1 MRAPALGAMS
11 DPTPQ
16 PALGT
21 MSDPTPQPASGTSLA
36 FHSGKRLMLFAGRS
50 NPELA
55 AAIARAIGVEIS
67 PVELRT
73 FGNGEVHCRF
83 EESIR
88 GADVFLLQSICGNR
102 RTGVSAND
110 ALVEL
115 LTMVD
120 AAVGAS
126 AHRVIAV
133 TPWYGY
139 SRQDRKSAPREPIS
153 ARVLARCLESVG
165 TDRLLSTDLH
175 TGQVQG
181 FFRHPVDHMTTMM
194 LLTDHLRGLGLAGE
208 LVVLAPDAGRV
219 KLNKKFA
226 ERLGAE
232 LAILDTEHPSRTSAE
247 VSHIIGDVRGK
258 TAIVVDDIVDTGG
271 TLRAAGEALVAAGAT
286 RLYAAA
292 THALLSAGAAE
303 NLRAAPFEQIVV
315 TDTVPI
321 DAERPPNLRVVSCA
335 SLLGDSIERIFTG
348 RSVSEAFDGQNQVF

>member
-1 MRAPALGAMS
+1 VSTVSTVNTTQTTPAGVS
-11 DPTPQ
+11 
-16 PALGT
+16 
-21 MSDPTPQPASGTSLA
+21 SLA

-50 NPELA
+50 NPALA
-55 AAIARAIGVEIS
+55 DDIAQHLGVGLC
-67 PVELRT
+67 PMVLKT
-73 FGNGEVHCRF
+73 FSNGEVYCRI

-88 GADVFLLQSICGNR
+88 GADVFLVQSICGNPD
-102 RTGVSAND
+102 THVSAND

-115 LTMVD
+115 LMMVD

-153 ARVLARCLESVG
+153 ARVLARTLESVG
-165 TDRLLSTDLH
+165 VDRLLTTDLH

-194 LLTDHLRGLGLAGE
+194 MLTDYLSELQLSGE

-226 ERLGAE
+226 ERIGAD
-232 LAILDTEHPSRTSAE
+232 LAILDQEHPSKASAD
-247 VSHIIGDVRGK
+247 VSHIIGDVAGK
-258 TAIVVDDIVDTGG
+258 TAIVVDDIIDTGA
-271 TLRAAGEALVAAGAT
+271 TLRTAGEALATAGAS
-286 RLYAAA
+286 RLYAVA
-292 THALLSAGAAE
+292 THALLSDESFE
-303 NLRAAPFEQIVV
+303 NLRSAPFEQIVV

-321 DAERPPNLRVVSCA
+321 GSRRPENLHVVSCA
-335 SLLGDSIERIFTG
+335 RLLSDSIHRIFTG
-348 RSVSEAFDGQNQVF
+348 KSVSEAFDGQNQVF